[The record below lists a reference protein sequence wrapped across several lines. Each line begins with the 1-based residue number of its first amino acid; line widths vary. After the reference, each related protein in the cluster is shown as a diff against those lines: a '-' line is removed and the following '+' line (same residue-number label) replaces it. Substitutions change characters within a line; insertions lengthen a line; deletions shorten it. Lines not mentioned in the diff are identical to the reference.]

1 MRKAFATLLAPFALL
16 AACNN
21 TPAER
26 ISDEFGLLVYSQL
39 TSESRIKIDFL
50 WVMDDSSSMCQEQN
64 ALARDFR
71 VFIDQLESFSNIDY
85 RIAVTTTD
93 VRSKG
98 FKGAFRNTP
107 AQKYGPACQFNVV
120 RECTVD
126 QQCSYLKPE
135 FGPMWECSWEGA
147 RLVNTVNE
155 NGSVNSYC
163 HKGCSEGE
171 DCSSAFGETYQCSTT
186 AGAVGCFEPPQVA
199 GCASDLKK
207 VLSNVDFGSFYCNAT
222 VGADGTPNK
231 NLEAGL
237 KAGWLAL
244 NRPADLCTPSDNANV
259 CDLYSGLAL
268 KNKQAWIPTELAKV
282 KVALDREADPARK
295 AQLVAYQGYLD
306 DCAARIKDC
315 SYFINEGEPNF
326 LRDDAYLVV
335 LYVSD
340 EDDCSDRDDNP
351 LSLNDTKLCA
361 FQSAESDPEKKIKPN
376 SAEDKLIPIKDL
388 VSYYRSLKSDPAKV
402 IAVGIVGDGLTKG
415 TDSCVMSDEC
425 IYVRNVDECACYKAG
440 TDKAKCPGLLKGD
453 QHEPGKSCEAD
464 CALTPDP
471 EARKTQWCLAEPPTD
486 WCDPRDAN
494 PDDPKFVP
502 VQRPDTSNCYL
513 LEGMLAAYDAKLA
526 QLTEWAQ
533 TPADDLDDAQNNC
546 VKYLATFQD
555 ERALV
560 EDALLG
566 CKFELEEEKAY
577 REACLDGCLGKK
589 QYKPDHKCAKLV
601 PEACKCYDHDANGN
615 AVNADL
621 PECKAAFANEPAYR
635 LNCKR
640 ECFVAAKQVSAVQPN
655 TAPHVCSS
663 VNGIADYGR
672 RYVDFIR
679 RFGRNGILANICSAG
694 GIGRSLEEIATSILP
709 IIFRVCI
716 PKAPENEAQ
725 LRVVRTSASGDVNV
739 LSQGPAADFEVV
751 PDSQCLD
758 TGKALIFHPVPAP
771 SDKVEIY
778 YNAATKAVVT
788 SAQ

>member
-1 MRKAFATLLAPFALL
+1 MRKAFATLLVPFALL
-16 AACNN
+16 AACND

-26 ISDEFGLLVYSQL
+26 ISDDYGLLVKEVL

-50 WVMDDSSSMCQEQN
+50 WVVDDSSSMCQEQN
-64 ALARDFR
+64 ALARDFK
-71 VFIDQLESFSNIDY
+71 VFMKQLESFSNIDY

-93 VRSKG
+93 VRSAD

-107 AQKYGPACQFNVV
+107 AQKYGPACQFNVI

-126 QQCSYLKPE
+126 AQCAYLKPE
-135 FGPMWECSWEGA
+135 YGPMWECSWEGA

-155 NGSVNSYC
+155 NGSVNSQC
-163 HKGCSEGE
+163 HKGCDDAGDCGVFNLEGE
-171 DCSSAFGETYQCSTT
+171 DTYQCSTT
-186 AGAVGCFEPPQVA
+186 SGAVGCFEPPQVGDCPDA
-199 GCASDLKK
+199 LTK
-207 VLSNVDFGSFYCNAT
+207 VLSNVNFDNFYCNAT

-237 KAGWLAL
+237 KAGWQAL
-244 NRPADLCTPSDNANV
+244 NRPSDMCQSDNPNT
-259 CDLYSGLAL
+259 CDLYSGLAI
-268 KNKQAWIPTELAKV
+268 KNKQAWIPSELSKV
-282 KVALDREADPARK
+282 KVALDKETDATQKAR
-295 AQLVAYQGYLD
+295 LTAYKEFLD
-306 DCAARIKDC
+306 DCAGKLKDC

-335 LYVSD
+335 LYVTD

-361 FQSAESDPEKKIKPN
+361 YQDEN
-376 SAEDKLIPIKDL
+376 LIPINVL
-388 VSYYRSLKSDPAKV
+388 VSYYRSLKADPAKV

-425 IYVRNVDECACYKAG
+425 IFVRAVDECTCYKAG
-440 TDKAKCPGLLKGD
+440 TDKSDCPELLQGT
-453 QHEPGKSCEAD
+453 QHAPGFGCASLAVEEDEA
-464 CALTPDP
+464 LQDP
-471 EARKTQWCLAEPPTD
+471 ELRKTHWYLSQPPTD
-486 WCDPRDAN
+486 WCDPREGEAA
-494 PDDPKFVP
+494 
-502 VQRPDTSNCYL
+502 VQKPDTSNCYL
-513 LEGMLAAYDAKLA
+513 LADMLAAYDTKIE
-526 QLTEWAQ
+526 QLTAWAQ
-533 TPADDLDDAQNNC
+533 TPAEQLDDAQNNC

-555 ERALV
+555 ERAV
-560 EDALLG
+560 VSAAYDK
-566 CKFELEEEKAY
+566 CKPKLAEELAY
-577 REACLDGCLGKK
+577 RQTCLDGCMGKK

-601 PEACKCYDHDANGN
+601 PDFCKCYDHDAAGK

-621 PECKAAFANEPAYR
+621 PECKAAFEDEPAYR
-635 LNCKR
+635 LTCKR

-672 RYVDFIR
+672 RYVDFIS

-716 PKAPENEAQ
+716 PKAPEDEGE
-725 LRVVRTSASGDVNV
+725 LRVVRTSSDGDVNV
-739 LSQGPAADFEVV
+739 LMMGPDADFEVV

-758 TGKALIFHPVPAP
+758 TGKALVFHPVPAP

-778 YNAATKAVVT
+778 YNAATKAA
-788 SAQ
+788 AQPAQ